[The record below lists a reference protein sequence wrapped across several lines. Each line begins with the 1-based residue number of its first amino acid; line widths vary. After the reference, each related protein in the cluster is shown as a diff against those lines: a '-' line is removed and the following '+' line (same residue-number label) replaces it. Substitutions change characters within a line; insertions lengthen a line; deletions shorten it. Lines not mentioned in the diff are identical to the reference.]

1 MAYLELKN
9 LSIGYQD
16 VPVVQ
21 ACVMLIALVTC
32 LAYIVTDFLYVLVD
46 PRIKLRRDD

>member
-9 LSIGYQD
+9 LSIGYQG

-21 ACVMLIALVTC
+21 NISMEIQKGRLWRSSAPTAQGN
-32 LAYIVTDFLYVLVD
+32 
-46 PRIKLRRDD
+46 PRC